1 MLISWTAVEWQEIK
15 EFATTQI
22 AGIRTKDL
30 AIIEEVIYLDELP
43 NADDGVPCGYGIVK
57 DTSRL
62 RLGTT
67 ANEQKVA
74 FYVDLQY
81 ARYRDKVVEG
91 PNVSLSYIIGFN

>member
-1 MLISWTAVEWQEIK
+1 MLISWTVVEWNEIK

-22 AGIRTKDL
+22 AGICTKDL
-30 AIIEEVIYLDELP
+30 ATIEEVIYLDELP

-67 ANEQKVA
+67 ANIRKVA
-74 FYVDLQY
+74 YYLDLEY
-81 ARYRDKVVEG
+81 SRYRDKVVEG
-91 PNVSLSYIIGFN
+91 PNVCLS